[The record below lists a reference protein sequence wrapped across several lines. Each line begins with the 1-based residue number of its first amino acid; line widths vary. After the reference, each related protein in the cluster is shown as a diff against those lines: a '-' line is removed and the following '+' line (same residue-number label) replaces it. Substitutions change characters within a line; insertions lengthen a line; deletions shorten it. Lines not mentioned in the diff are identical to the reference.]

1 MKSLDQVQEEN
12 TLMNVFTI
20 DEFLELLEG
29 GDVSPYD
36 HDSYGYYHDGEN
48 LTDES
53 VVLIESYIRE
63 AGKKYPYIVW
73 RFLN

>member
-36 HDSYGYYHDGEN
+36 YDSYFSTN
-48 LTDES
+48 S
-53 VVLIESYIRE
+53 
-63 AGKKYPYIVW
+63 
-73 RFLN
+73 